1 MASEVSQGLGIG
13 GVVFILVT
21 MVCLFLF
28 NIKPLYSILIGLVG
42 VGVVYLIKFK
52 FGNDFI

>member
-13 GVVFILVT
+13 GVVFVLIT
-21 MVCLFLF
+21 MICLFLF
-28 NIKPLYSILIGLVG
+28 NIKPLYSILIGLIG

>member
-1 MASEVSQGLGIG
+1 MASEVPQGLGIG

-21 MVCLFLF
+21 MICLFLF
-28 NIKPLYSILIGLVG
+28 NIKPLYSILIGLIG

-52 FGNDFI
+52 FGSDFI

>member
-13 GVVFILVT
+13 GIVFVLVT
-21 MVCLFLF
+21 MICLFLF

>member
-1 MASEVSQGLGIG
+1 MAREVFQGLGIR
-13 GVVFILVT
+13 GVVFILIT
-21 MVCLFLF
+21 MICLFLF

>member
-13 GVVFILVT
+13 GAVFVLVT
-21 MVCLFLF
+21 MICLFLF
-28 NIKPLYSILIGLVG
+28 NIKPLYSLLIGLVG
-42 VGVVYLIKFK
+42 VGVAYLIKFK